1 MGFALVKADQTN
13 NPHISFE
20 DLNNFSLSNFV
31 FGILNSEEEEM
42 WGGQLVKGKTRTNA
56 EEGGKGSI
64 VDLTN
69 ALFHKLKGR
78 ENGIMD

>member
-1 MGFALVKADQTN
+1 
-13 NPHISFE
+13 
-20 DLNNFSLSNFV
+20 
-31 FGILNSEEEEM
+31 M